1 MVYRGDLWWLRGL
14 IDAYDQPYIPLPV
27 IKLIQLNYRKHLA
40 DKMRKINGK

>member
-1 MVYRGDLWWLRGL
+1 MVYRGDLWGLRGL
-14 IDAYDQPYIPLPV
+14 IDAYDQPYITMQV